1 MMNES
6 EVMEFEWCPTHFYFE
21 VHGSSNKVLEV
32 GREYGSDQIWAT
44 IHADGEPTQ
53 YLDDFES
60 VCANWSD
67 PVAVVAAVRQ
77 IATTNGL
84 FDEYLTPAPPTTSD
98 NPR

>member
-1 MMNES
+1 MNES
-6 EVMEFEWCPTHFYFE
+6 EVMHFEWSPRHLWFKVY
-21 VHGSSNKVLEV
+21 GSSKKVLEV
-32 GREYGSDQIWAT
+32 WREYGSHQILAT

-77 IATTNGL
+77 IATTHGL
-84 FDEYLTPAPPTTSD
+84 FEAQDLGGA
-98 NPR
+98 R